1 MRIERWFQMSI
12 NNSKKNQNDMNPTH
26 NVVICDIVATQIYL
40 DNLDK
45 VEYFMK
51 LQMGVFT
58 LASDLI

>member
-1 MRIERWFQMSI
+1 M
-12 NNSKKNQNDMNPTH
+12 NSTH

-58 LASDLI
+58 LDSDLI